1 MGNEPQSK
9 SHLERAVHIAS
20 DVASVQHALGLYW
33 VRAKQLKKALHYLKA
48 ATKTNDRSL
57 QYFYVYAIAQ
67 ESDGQID
74 KAIETLKQANQLWPN
89 QYNILMTLIQYLEK
103 SGDTKQ
109 SLTYLSQ
116 LSAIAPADPQVIQR
130 INRLKQAQ

>member
-1 MGNEPQSK
+1 MCQLPYACH
-9 SHLERAVHIAS
+9 HL
-20 DVASVQHALGLYW
+20 W
-33 VRAKQLKKALHYLKA
+33 VREKQLKKAIHYLE
-48 ATKTNDRSL
+48 ATSKTNDRSL

-67 ESDGQID
+67 ETDGQID

-109 SLTYLSQ
+109 SLTYLSR
-116 LSAIAPADPQVIQR
+116 LSAIAPRDPQLIQR
-130 INRLKQAQ
+130 INCLKQAK